1 MENKIEQAV
10 SVLEENKENSELK
23 WLTFFLDKQLFG
35 VSITNV
41 EQIVSMQPVTEVP
54 EYPLFAKGIINL
66 RGAIIPVI
74 DLRVRMGKAEM
85 QYTDHTCIIINR
97 VDNEQMGFIVDEV
110 DAVIDI
116 LGEVIS
122 SPPKMGDD
130 GVNRYLTG
138 IARVSEDGLKEKI
151 VLCLNVAKVLR
162 DDEFQALNV

>member
-1 MENKIEQAV
+1 M
-10 SVLEENKENSELK
+10 LEENKENSELK

-85 QYTDHTCIIINR
+85 QYTDHKMCIRDRLYETYKAARKEMLEYQTAKQN
-97 VDNEQMGFIVDEV
+97 
-110 DAVIDI
+110 IDRLLSI
-116 LGEVIS
+116 Q
-122 SPPKMGDD
+122 PPQET
-130 GVNRYLTG
+130 RRETE
-138 IARVSEDGLKEKI
+138 R
-151 VLCLNVAKVLR
+151 
-162 DDEFQALNV
+162 

>member
-10 SVLEENKENSELK
+10 SALEENKENSELK
-23 WLTFFLDKQLFG
+23 WLTFWLDKQLFG
-35 VSITNV
+35 VSITNM

-54 EYPLFAKGIINL
+54 EYPPI
-66 RGAIIPVI
+66 RGLSTCAGQVFPSLI
-74 DLRVRMGKAEM
+74 MGKAEM
-85 QYTDHTCIIINR
+85 QYTDHTCIIINH
-97 VDNEQMGFIVDEV
+97 VDNEQMGVIVDEV

-116 LGEVIS
+116 PGEMIS